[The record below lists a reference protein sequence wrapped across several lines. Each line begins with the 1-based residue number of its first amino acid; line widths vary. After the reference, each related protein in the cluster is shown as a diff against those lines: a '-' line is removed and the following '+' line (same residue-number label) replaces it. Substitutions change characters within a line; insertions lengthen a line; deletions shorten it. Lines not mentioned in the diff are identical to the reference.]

1 MTEVTV
7 EVHRAVR
14 TMIGAEDELLKRRG
28 RAEGASARLALRVL
42 RMGAIAAF
50 CFVAIAALYVRRT
63 VAQLRHRTQE
73 LARSEAAL
81 RAQSA
86 LLQSVFDAIGEGVIV
101 ARRSTSTPTLNPAA
115 RRILAVD
122 ESMAWSDWLG
132 KVSLWRAGRT
142 EPLLVDD
149 TPFTRLATD
158 PEAGEI
164 EMLLRQPA
172 GALVGIATIATRL
185 TDEAGATV
193 GGVMVLRDI
202 TGRNR
207 AEGIRALLVA
217 LVDSTQYA
225 ILTMRADSIV
235 LTWNPGAQKL
245 YGYSADEMVG
255 RSIRELSPPG
265 SDPEIANL
273 LMARLAAGGNTEEF
287 ESTLR
292 RKNGTLIGVAA
303 AMAPMR
309 SPRGEVIGISSI
321 SYDITDRTRAQAE
334 LLARTEELT
343 RSNAELEQFAYVA
356 SHDLQEPLRM
366 VASYLQLIEQRYKG
380 KLDADADDFINF
392 AVDGAVRMKQ
402 LINDLLLFSR
412 AGRNGNTAAVN
423 LTEVVEQA
431 LDVMQLAIEDVHAVV
446 TYDPMPTVMG
456 RESRLGEVIQN
467 LIGNALKF
475 RSERQP
481 EVHIGCERRGDEW
494 MFSVRDNGI
503 GMAPEFHERIFAM
516 FQRLHGREEFSG
528 TGIGLAICK
537 RVIEHHGGRIWV
549 ESKPAEGSTFFFTL
563 PSAMEGLAISE

>member
-1 MTEVTV
+1 
-7 EVHRAVR
+7 
-14 TMIGAEDELLKRRG
+14 
-28 RAEGASARLALRVL
+28 
-42 RMGAIAAF
+42 
-50 CFVAIAALYVRRT
+50 
-63 VAQLRHRTQE
+63 
-73 LARSEAAL
+73 
-81 RAQSA
+81 
-86 LLQSVFDAIGEGVIV
+86 
-101 ARRSTSTPTLNPAA
+101 
-115 RRILAVD
+115 
-122 ESMAWSDWLG
+122 
-132 KVSLWRAGRT
+132 
-142 EPLLVDD
+142 
-149 TPFTRLATD
+149 
-158 PEAGEI
+158 
-164 EMLLRQPA
+164 
-172 GALVGIATIATRL
+172 
-185 TDEAGATV
+185 
-193 GGVMVLRDI
+193 
-202 TGRNR
+202 
-207 AEGIRALLVA
+207 
-217 LVDSTQYA
+217 
-225 ILTMRADSIV
+225 
-235 LTWNPGAQKL
+235 
-245 YGYSADEMVG
+245 
-255 RSIRELSPPG
+255 
-265 SDPEIANL
+265 
-273 LMARLAAGGNTEEF
+273 
-287 ESTLR
+287 
-292 RKNGTLIGVAA
+292 
-303 AMAPMR
+303 
-309 SPRGEVIGISSI
+309 
-321 SYDITDRTRAQAE
+321 
-334 LLARTEELT
+334 
-343 RSNAELEQFAYVA
+343 LEQFAYVA

-412 AGRNGNTAAVN
+412 AGRNGNSAAVN
-423 LTEVVEQA
+423 LTEVVVQA